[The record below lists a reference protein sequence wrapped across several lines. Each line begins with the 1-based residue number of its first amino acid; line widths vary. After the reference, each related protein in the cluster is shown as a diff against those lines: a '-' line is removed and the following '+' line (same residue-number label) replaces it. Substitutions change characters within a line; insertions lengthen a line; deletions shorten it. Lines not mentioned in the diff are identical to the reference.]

1 MIKIEHSNFKIIN
14 EELEIEKINK
24 TQQVVELEEIIQDR
38 DNEIKY
44 FKNEIEEERI
54 LNAKSSKVNTNLE
67 EYDKLVEELKQSN
80 CFVLMKTDEKK
91 TEALKSEAEEMK
103 RKMKDF
109 EDKFRYCL
117 IFIIQVNE

>member
-1 MIKIEHSNFKIIN
+1 MIKIEHSNFKIKN

-24 TQQVVELEEIIQDR
+24 TQQVAELEEIIQDR

-67 EYDKLVEELKQSN
+67 EYDKLVEELKKSN

-91 TEALKSEAEEMK
+91 QKH
-103 RKMKDF
+103 
-109 EDKFRYCL
+109 
-117 IFIIQVNE
+117 

>member
-1 MIKIEHSNFKIIN
+1 MIKIEHSNFKIKN

-24 TQQVVELEEIIQDR
+24 NQQVVELEEIIQDR

-67 EYDKLVEELKQSN
+67 EYDKLVEELKKSN

-91 TEALKSEAEEMK
+91 QKH
-103 RKMKDF
+103 
-109 EDKFRYCL
+109 
-117 IFIIQVNE
+117 

>member
-1 MIKIEHSNFKIIN
+1 M
-14 EELEIEKINK
+14 EIEKINK

-54 LNAKSSKVNTNLE
+54 LNAKSSKINTNLE
-67 EYDKLVEELKQSN
+67 EYDKLVEELKKSN

-91 TEALKSEAEEMK
+91 
-103 RKMKDF
+103 
-109 EDKFRYCL
+109 
-117 IFIIQVNE
+117 N